1 MTREEQ
7 RYLRELK
14 KPFALACR
22 QAGKTRGWKTIAG
35 QQYRV
40 EGNVLYML
48 YLSLPPAA
56 AGRAVSAWLSCKL
69 LALDELY
76 WEIFHMDV
84 RTMPFSFR
92 VNGAFTAP
100 VLTLDRW
107 RGDLPEGE
115 MEMAVEEMFRA
126 AEEKCAPFPDIPSF
140 HSAVTGVRGQELN
153 EILCLLLEKRYGD
166 AMERIE
172 RQLSAGGNGGF
183 VRATEEGC
191 VSILEDARDWCAARM
206 EELCAD

>member
-7 RYLRELK
+7 RYLRERK
-14 KPFALACR
+14 KPFAQACR
-22 QAGKTRGWKTIAG
+22 QVGRARGWKTIAG
-35 QQYRV
+35 QQYRAA
-40 EGNVLYML
+40 GDVLYML
-48 YLSLPPAA
+48 YLSLSPAGG
-56 AGRAVSAWLSCKL
+56 GRAASAWLSCKP

-76 WEIFHMDV
+76 WEIFHMEEQASA
-84 RTMPFSFR
+84 MPFSFR

-115 MEMAVEEMFRA
+115 LEPAVEELFRA
-126 AEEKCAPFPDIPSF
+126 AEEKCVPFPDIPAF
-140 HSAVTGVRGQELN
+140 RSAVTGVRGQELN
-153 EILCLLLEKRYGD
+153 EILCLLLEQRYGE

-172 RQLSAGGNGGF
+172 KELSAGGNGGF
-183 VRATEEGC
+183 ARATDTGC

-206 EELCAD
+206 EER